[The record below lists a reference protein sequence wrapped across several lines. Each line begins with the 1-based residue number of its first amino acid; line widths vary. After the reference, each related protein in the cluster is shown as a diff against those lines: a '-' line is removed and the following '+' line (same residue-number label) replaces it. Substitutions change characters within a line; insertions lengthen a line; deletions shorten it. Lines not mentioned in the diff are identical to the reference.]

1 MAQKM
6 KYEVQED
13 ETVAE
18 CLDRIK
24 KDGYT
29 PIKRVEKPIFKEVI
43 KSGLKTYEPVSSKI
57 IFEAVKID

>member
-29 PIKRVEKPIFKEVI
+29 PIKRVEKPIFRSNKKRI
-43 KSGLKTYEPVSSKI
+43 KNI
-57 IFEAVKID
+57 